1 MRRRTSSC
9 CSSPARA
16 TLLTGQY
23 PHNHRVLSNV
33 APSGGWTAFADSS
46 TLATW
51 LTPSYRTG
59 LIGKYLNEY
68 RIPYVPPGWDEWL
81 VPKGTY
87 DYDGSKWFINKGEE
101 PELRRID

>member
-9 CSSPARA
+9 CSSTARA

-33 APSGGWTAFADSS
+33 APGGGWTAFADSS

-87 DYDGSKWFINKGEE
+87 EYDWSNWFIGKGES
-101 PELRRID
+101 P